1 MKNEIKKIKSQIQKE
16 YKELALI
23 QENEAVKLLEHFNGA
38 FGSLV
43 EEDPEIYF
51 EKNYDGFV
59 VNKTEEGK
67 NYPTDILTVR
77 YKTSNYDLDYPDQ
90 LGLNYYTTSTIND
103 FELKRLAL
111 IGSAA
116 KIVLN
121 GKSEILEDYA
131 GVKKIFEDGLRK
143 HQDKIYDLDKK
154 RIDLEKLQSKLNKE
168 QKLKKAFK
176 EGVVLESGTENGRRG
191 HYMTLRGDRTA
202 YNVTKIRL
210 IDYVNPETQKTVNI
224 EVTETQQSYNEGEY
238 YDLESSTYKVNKVR
252 LSNLMYYINNSK

>member
-1 MKNEIKKIKSQIQKE
+1 MKKEIKKIKSQIQKE
-16 YKELALI
+16 YKELDSI
-23 QENEAVKLLEHFNGA
+23 KEKEAVKLLEHFNGA

-59 VNKTEEGK
+59 VNKTEEGQ

-77 YKTSNYDLDYPDQ
+77 YKTSNFDLNYPDQ

-121 GKSEILEDYA
+121 GQSEILEDYIR
-131 GVKKIFEDGLRK
+131 VKKIFNDDLRK
-143 HQDKIYDLDKK
+143 HQDEIWELDRDRIQLESLQNKLDK
-154 RIDLEKLQSKLNKE
+154 EK
-168 QKLKKAFK
+168 KLKKAFK
-176 EGVVLESGTENGRRG
+176 EGVELESGSENGRRG
-191 HYMTLRGDRTA
+191 QYMTLRGDRTA

-210 IDYVNPETQKTVNI
+210 IDYVNPETQKSVNI
-224 EVTETQQSYNEGEY
+224 EVTETQQSFNNGEY

-252 LSNLMYYINNSK
+252 LSNIIYYINNSK

>member
-1 MKNEIKKIKSQIQKE
+1 M
-16 YKELALI
+16 
-23 QENEAVKLLEHFNGA
+23 LEHFNGA

-59 VNKTEEGK
+59 VKKTMGNKD
-67 NYPTDILTVR
+67 YPTEILTVR

-131 GVKKIFEDGLRK
+131 RVKKIFEDDLRN

-210 IDYVNPETQKTVNI
+210 IDYVNPETQKSVNI
-224 EVTETQQSYNEGEY
+224 EVTETQQSFNNGEY

>member
-1 MKNEIKKIKSQIQKE
+1 MKKEIKKIKSQIQKE
-16 YKELALI
+16 YKELASI
-23 QENEAVKLLEHFNGA
+23 QEKEAVKLLEHFNNA

-51 EKNYDGFV
+51 EKDYEGFV
-59 VNKTEEGK
+59 IKKTEEGK
-67 NYPTDILTVR
+67 SYPTDILTVR
-77 YKTSNYDLDYPDQ
+77 YKTSNFDLNYPDQ

-131 GVKKIFEDGLRK
+131 RVKKIFEDDLRN

-210 IDYVNPETQKTVNI
+210 IDYVNPETQKSVNI
-224 EVTETQQSYNEGEY
+224 EVTETQQSFNNGEY

>member
-1 MKNEIKKIKSQIQKE
+1 MKKEIKKIKSQIQKE
-16 YKELALI
+16 YKELDSI
-23 QENEAVKLLEHFNGA
+23 KEKEAVKLLEHFNNA

-51 EKNYDGFV
+51 EKDYEGFV
-59 VNKTEEGK
+59 IKKTEEGK

-77 YKTSNYDLDYPDQ
+77 YKTSNWDLDYPDQ

-131 GVKKIFEDGLRK
+131 GVKKIFEDSLKK
-143 HQDKIYDLDKK
+143 HRDKIWDLEQKALG
-154 RIDLEKLQSKLNKE
+154 LEKLQRNLDKE
-168 QKLKKAFK
+168 QNLKKAFSK
-176 EGVVLESGTENGRRG
+176 GFYLEKNDYERFPNVE
-191 HYMTLRGDRTA
+191 LRGDFVS
-202 YNVTKIRL
+202 YNTSKIKL
-210 IDYVNPETQKTVNI
+210 IDYVNPETKKSVNVEITTI
-224 EVTETQQSYNEGEY
+224 EKGWDGEKY
-238 YDLESSTYKVNKVR
+238 YDLEPKTQKVNKVR